1 MNRLYP
7 AAPLLLAA
15 LLGLSQCHKKSD
27 PTPEEQLPPATQT
40 GANTF
45 GCLLNG
51 QPWTPSGNDGRA
63 NYRITYD
70 PGFAGGSLTVRVY
83 RYPDSTSDYQNM
95 ILGGDRIA
103 QPGVYPFVL
112 VGDRKAFFADH
123 KLAPPCDDFSE
134 APSLTYR
141 TGNITI
147 TRLDLAQGIISGT
160 FNFKLAK
167 PGCDT
172 VRVTQGRFDKK
183 L

>member
-1 MNRLYP
+1 MKLS
-7 AAPLLLAA
+7 LLVLPW
-15 LLGLSQCHKKSD
+15 LMVVGCHKNDSGPAD
-27 PTPEEQLPPATQT
+27 SAFLLPPATQT

-63 NYRITYD
+63 NYRVTYD
-70 PGFAGGSLTVRVY
+70 PDYAGGSLVIRVY
-83 RYPDSTSDYQNM
+83 RYPDNTSDYQNM

-134 APSLTYR
+134 APALTSR
-141 TGNITI
+141 TGNITV

-160 FNFKLAK
+160 FNFRLAK
-167 PGCDT
+167 PGCDS
-172 VRVTQGRFDKK
+172 VRVTNGRFDKK

>member
-1 MNRLYP
+1 M
-7 AAPLLLAA
+7 PLLMVV
-15 LLGLSQCHKKSD
+15 GCHRND
-27 PTPEEQLPPATQT
+27 PAPANPASLLPPATQT
-40 GANTF
+40 GANSF
-45 GCLLNG
+45 GCLVNG

-63 NYRITYD
+63 NYRVTYD
-70 PGFAGGSLTVRVY
+70 PGYAGGSLVIRVY
-83 RYPDSTSDYQNM
+83 RYPDNTPDYQNM

-103 QPGVYPFVL
+103 QSGIYPFVL

-123 KLAPPCDDFSE
+123 RLAPPCDDFSE

-160 FNFKLAK
+160 FDFKLAK

-172 VRVTQGRFDKK
+172 VRVTNGRFDKK